1 LSYQNLMRLKQMLLP
16 LGLTEYEAL
25 TLAYLALFGETKAT
39 TIAKATKIPSARIY
53 ETIGNLSR
61 LGLLR
66 TKPGRPAV
74 YRAVSPRQAV
84 DILVDAK
91 KQELESMKKYADEFV
106 DASQAFEKE
115 REIAYTQSPLLRIV
129 GLGQVSELETRRLY
143 AKSRKNILIL
153 TRVGEYLTSFL
164 EDLGRA
170 AKRGVSVMI
179 VFTTPQILSSHER
192 EIQQRIVPEVK
203 KTLRGAISLRFS
215 PNVPLRGTI
224 VDPNSSNAEALFFA
238 QEADVAPMFREAALS
253 SNKGL
258 VTALAL
264 FFRFI
269 WKDAKID

>member
-1 LSYQNLMRLKQMLLP
+1 MRLKQMLLP